1 MVFSKAPVI
10 LDMPTDL
17 PALVPEA
24 AASMIVDSSD
34 CSVLIVTSSK
44 ILVSV
49 DSVSTAT
56 PVALSFNP

>member
-1 MVFSKAPVI
+1 
-10 LDMPTDL
+10 MPTAL

-24 AASMIVDSSD
+24 AALMIVDSSD

-49 DSVSTAT
+49 DSVCTTA